1 MRVLIHDYAGHPFQ
15 VQLSRELAGRGHAV
29 MHAFAGGLLTPRGSL
44 QRQADDPDQFELVE
58 VPMDPNYR
66 RDKYRFLRRRRMEIN
81 YGKKVAALV
90 RKLKPQIVISAN
102 TPTEPQREIARACGE
117 LQAPFIPWIQ
127 DFYSI
132 AVTKLATKKL
142 PVIGSLVG
150 WWYRLLEKQTLRQ
163 AAKIVVITQDFVPI
177 LEQFGVGPNDVIVL
191 PNWAPLNEL
200 PRQPRQNSWAQS
212 QNLAGKFVFLYSGT
226 LAMKHNPDLLKQL
239 AVTFRADPQVKIL
252 VISEGPGADY
262 LAQCK
267 QDEAL
272 VNLEILPFQ
281 PFKDVPNINATAD
294 VLVAIL
300 ETDAGIF
307 SVPSKVLTY
316 LCAGRPILAAI
327 PSQNLAARI
336 ISGGRAGTSVEPA
349 DMNGF
354 LAAACEFRQNQGKR
368 EECSIAARAYAE
380 DNFNIETIAS
390 RFEACFQTAL
400 KTISPGDRVEPLAN
414 REFTKPSVKNI

>member
-1 MRVLIHDYAGHPFQ
+1 MRLLIHDYAGHPFQ
-15 VQLSRELAGRGHAV
+15 VQLSRELARRGHAV
-29 MHAFAGGLLTPRGSL
+29 THAFAGGLLTPRGSL
-44 QRQADDPDQFELVE
+44 QKQADDPEQLELVE
-58 VPMDPNYR
+58 VPMDANYR

-81 YGKKVAALV
+81 YGKEIAALIK
-90 RKLKPQIVISAN
+90 KLKPQIVISAN
-102 TPTEPQREIARACGE
+102 TPTEPQWEIARVCRE
-117 LQAPFIPWIQ
+117 LRVQFIPWIQ

-132 AVTKLATKKL
+132 AVTKLAKKKL

-150 WWYRLLEKQTLRQ
+150 WWYRSLEKQTLRQ
-163 AAKIVVITQDFVPI
+163 ASKILVITSDFVPI
-177 LEQFGVGPNDVIVL
+177 LQQFGIGPNDVVVI

-200 PRQPRQNSWAQS
+200 PQQGRQNAWSQS
-212 QNLAGKFVFLYSGT
+212 QKLDDKFVFLYSGT

-239 AVTFRADPQVKIL
+239 AVTFRADPQVKIM

-262 LAQCK
+262 LDRSK
-267 QDEAL
+267 KTESL
-272 VNLEILPFQ
+272 TNLEILPFQ

-327 PSQNLAARI
+327 PSQNLASRI
-336 ISGGRAGTSVEPA
+336 ISGCRAGATVEPT

-354 LAAACEFRQNQGKR
+354 LAAARELRQNQTKR
-368 EECSIAARAYAE
+368 EECSVSARAYAD
-380 DNFNIETIAS
+380 DNFNVEAIAS
-390 RFEACFQTAL
+390 RFEACFQTAP
-400 KTISPGDRVEPLAN
+400 KTISPGDRVESVTSP
-414 REFTKPSVKNI
+414 EFSKQSLKNI